1 MSGYAGKKIRG
12 YNLLLIGVF
21 VCFGTLILG
30 FATELYAAE
39 VYTRLGIQRHI
50 ATIVF
55 WSIGLVVMFCIGLW
69 FIWMGAAKVW
79 KENQT

>member
-1 MSGYAGKKIRG
+1 MSEYTEKKIRG
-12 YNLLLIGVF
+12 YDLLLIGIL

-39 VYTRLGIQRHI
+39 TYTRLGIQRHI
-50 ATIVF
+50 VTIIF
-55 WSIGLVVMFCIGLW
+55 WSIGLVITFCIGLSL
-69 FIWMGAAKVW
+69 IWIGAARVW